1 MTSNIEMNFESEGK
15 ATGEVSHP
23 WGQKVMKNENLEDE
37 ILEPPASSPGVSG
50 VILEHFGAQLRK
62 IMTRRAYSCISS

>member
-1 MTSNIEMNFESEGK
+1 MVSNIEMNFESEGK

-23 WGQKVMKNENLEDE
+23 WGQKVMKIENLEDE

-50 VILEHFGAQLRK
+50 VILEHFCALPRK
-62 IMTRRAYSCISS
+62 INDS